1 MNPSFIYKS
10 LTTKKFSCR
19 NGISSNPSKSKK
31 SWQAYNMYIL
41 KVKAAITQ
49 ITYSIFRSVAVGLH
63 EAVLRVVLY
72 MAVANCIIHIN
83 LLEDIHRHRHRYRYR
98 HRHRHRH
105 RQLVQYPQCHNHP
118 PVHEERVQYW
128 CLLIQQT
135 MDKHRVP

>member
-1 MNPSFIYKS
+1 
-10 LTTKKFSCR
+10 
-19 NGISSNPSKSKK
+19 
-31 SWQAYNMYIL
+31 MYIL

-98 HRHRHRH
+98 YRHRHRH
-105 RQLVQYPQCHNHP
+105 RQLVQYP
-118 PVHEERVQYW
+118 
-128 CLLIQQT
+128 
-135 MDKHRVP
+135 